1 MDNFKMN
8 YFELFQIEQ
17 RYDVDLAKLQTQYFA
32 LQAKYH
38 PDIPGAD
45 AQSLDLSMQLN
56 EGYRILK
63 DDYLRA
69 EYYLRLKGVEFDDR
83 LLKNRLSEEEL
94 ATIMEQLEELE
105 ELEDYGL
112 LSAMHDSKLA
122 EKKAMIINLTKCFI
136 QNKLDQALDI
146 TIRLKYLTNL
156 VGNIKSKI
164 KNANN

>member
-1 MDNFKMN
+1 MN
-8 YFELFQIEQ
+8 HFELFQIDA
-17 RYDVDLAKLQTQYFA
+17 RYDIDQATLQKQYFA

-38 PDIPGAD
+38 PDALGAN

-56 EGYRILK
+56 EGYQILK

-69 EYYLRLKGVEFDDR
+69 EYYLHLKGVIFDDR
-83 LLKNRLSEEEL
+83 LLKNRLSVEEL
-94 ATIMEQLEELE
+94 AAIMEQLEELE
-105 ELEDYGL
+105 ESQDYDL
-112 LSAMHDSKLA
+112 LSSIYESKLA
-122 EKKAMIINLTKCFI
+122 EKTSIIVELTECFT

-164 KNANN
+164 KNADN